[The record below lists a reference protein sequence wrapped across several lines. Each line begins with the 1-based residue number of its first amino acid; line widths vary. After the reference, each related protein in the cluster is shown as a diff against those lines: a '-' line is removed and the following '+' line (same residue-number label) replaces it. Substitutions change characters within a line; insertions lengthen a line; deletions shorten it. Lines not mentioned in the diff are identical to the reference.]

1 MAYQRQPL
9 TVGRVLGGLVCPGG
23 YRASQFSAP
32 AVNRPTK
39 AAAGM
44 SYTHAR
50 SQRMRPR
57 RLPPAANPDGST
69 RDSLA
74 LMVRGTLSKVRGL
87 GWSTERAACPCC
99 GSRQK
104 GKLVLNERGRVR
116 LAAARRRAEERGKAG
131 ERATA
136 EFLKAR
142 GFVEDFNV
150 YCLSDPSGWRVWAS
164 TCDGD
169 LRIDEHD
176 FCFGLY
182 PPPAD
187 CIEDATL
194 VLSSDD
200 PEPLD
205 FGTAFARMMEAF
217 RDAIASNPT
226 QEN

>member
-1 MAYQRQPL
+1 MTYRRQAL
-9 TVGRVLGGLVCPGG
+9 TVNCRGGGLVVSGG
-23 YRASQFSAP
+23 YRVPQFSAP

-87 GWSTERAACPCC
+87 GFSTERAACPCC

-104 GKLVLNERGRVR
+104 GRLVLNERGRVR
-116 LAAARRRAEERGKAG
+116 LAAARRRAMERAKAG
-131 ERATA
+131 ERRTLDFLTA
-136 EFLKAR
+136 A

-150 YCLSDPSGWRVWAS
+150 YSLSHPSGWRVWAS
-164 TCDGD
+164 THDGG
-169 LRIDEHD
+169 LPIDETD

-200 PEPLD
+200 SEPLD
-205 FGTAFARMMEAF
+205 FHTAFARVMEAF
-217 RDAIASNPT
+217 RAAIA
-226 QEN
+226 